1 MTLKR
6 DQVGR
11 LLAQHLDAEALVIGG
26 LGTSGRTWRA
36 QAPKQPTYY
45 ASDPMGIGV
54 ALALGLAL
62 ARPKQTVL
70 YLGGDGDLAMN
81 LGSLLTVVG
90 AEVRNLKIAI
100 LDNRRYETGGGS
112 PLAGAE
118 HYSLSGIAASAG
130 FPFAAEVR
138 EDAELEAKVREF
150 LAAPGLAF
158 LACRVEMEPAPYGP
172 PPAWSQAE
180 DRAVFMRRLAGEM

>member
-1 MTLKR
+1 MTVTR
-6 DQVGR
+6 DLCGR
-11 LLAQHLDAEALVIGG
+11 MLARHLGANALVIGG

-36 QAPKQPTYY
+36 QNPAQPTYY

-62 ARPKQTVL
+62 ARPGQEVL
-70 YLGGDGDLAMN
+70 YVGGDGDLAMN

-90 AEVRNLKIAI
+90 SNVRNLKIAI
-100 LDNRRYETGGGS
+100 FDNRRYETGGGS
-112 PLAGAE
+112 PLPGAE
-118 HYSLSGIAASAG
+118 RYSLAQIAHGAG
-130 FPFAAEVR
+130 FPFAAEVA
-138 EDAELEAKVREF
+138 EATELEARVRDFFAE
-150 LAAPGLAF
+150 PGIAF
-158 LACRVEMEPAPYGP
+158 LACRVEMEAAPYGP